1 MTDTRLSK
9 GFPLRDFQRLGKY
22 SDASESIYVMRQD
35 ITNDGIPITRAT
47 QIGPVVDLSE
57 RQNVSRSVYY
67 IARDMSFVNRA
78 VMVSLDEPW
87 IEKTTKNLLD
97 SVGNNV
103 EEMQHHDT
111 VTTWWELAVDS
122 DSAAYTLFML
132 VVAELLRK

>member
-1 MTDTRLSK
+1 MTYRSVDTRLSK

-35 ITNDGIPITRAT
+35 ITKDGKSLT
-47 QIGPVVDLSE
+47 
-57 RQNVSRSVYY
+57 VYY
-67 IARDMSFVNRA
+67 IARDMSFVNKA
-78 VMVSLDEPW
+78 VMASLDEPW
-87 IEKTTKNLLD
+87 IEKTTEKLLD

-103 EEMQHHDT
+103 EEMQRHDT